1 MVKYKSV
8 FVILIFLFSFTQ
20 VFGDTAEKE
29 FKEIIDFREG
39 GEIYLKNVNGSI
51 EVKSW
56 EREEVEVIADIE
68 VKAGNMDDAEDFLNE
83 VEINI
88 DKSFDKIAIEVDYPK
103 IGGGGFWDLIFGG
116 SKPNVSVSFWLKV
129 PKRSNLDMNSTNGK
143 IEIYDIEGKVGSK
156 STNGSINIEKVNGD
170 AVLRTTNGSISA
182 SGVRGDIKAETTNGK
197 VDLKEIIG
205 NVSAKS
211 TNGSIN
217 SQIIKIDAVKEMN
230 LRTTNGS
237 ISINLPKDVNVDF
250 DARTSNGKIYSEF
263 PILVKGEISKKHIT
277 GKINNG
283 GPLIYLKTTNG
294 DVRILE
300 SNTGENF

>member
-1 MVKYKSV
+1 MIKYKSI
-8 FVILIFLFSFTQ
+8 FVVLILLFSFAQ
-20 VFGDTAEKE
+20 VFGATAEKE

-51 EVKSW
+51 EVESW
-56 EREEVEVIADIE
+56 EREEVEIVADIK
-68 VKAGNMDDAEDFLNE
+68 VKAGNMDDAEDFLDE

-88 DKSFDKIAIEVDYPK
+88 DESFDKIAVEVDYPK
-103 IGGGGFWDLIFGG
+103 IEGGGLWDLIFGG
-116 SKPNVSVSFWLKV
+116 GRPNVNVSFWLKV

-156 STNGSINIEKVNGD
+156 STNGSINIEKVSGD
-170 AVLRTTNGSISA
+170 ADLKTTNGGISA
-182 SGVRGDIKAETTNGK
+182 SGVSGDIKAETTNGK
-197 VDLKEIIG
+197 VDLEEIIG

-237 ISINLPKDVNVDF
+237 ISLNLPKGINADF

-263 PILVKGEISKKHIT
+263 PILVKGEISKSHIT

-294 DVRILE
+294 NVRILE

>member
-1 MVKYKSV
+1 MIKYKSI
-8 FVILIFLFSFTQ
+8 FVVLILLFSFTQ
-20 VFGDTAEKE
+20 VFGATAEKE
-29 FKEIIDFREG
+29 FKKVIDFREG

-56 EREEVEVIADIE
+56 EREEVEVIADIK

-88 DKSFDKIAIEVDYPK
+88 DESFNKIAIEVDYPK
-103 IGGGGFWDLIFGG
+103 IEGGGLWDLIFGG
-116 SKPNVSVSFWLKV
+116 GRPNVSVSFWLRV

-143 IEIYDIEGKVGSK
+143 IEIYDIEGKVGSN
-156 STNGSINIEKVNGD
+156 STNGSINIEKVSGD
-170 AVLRTTNGSISA
+170 AELKTTNGRISA
-182 SGVRGDIKAETTNGK
+182 YGVSGDIKAETTNGK

-217 SQIIKIDAVKEMN
+217 SQIIEIDEVKEMN

-237 ISINLPKDVNVDF
+237 ISLNLPKGINADF

-263 PILVKGEISKKHIT
+263 PILVKGEISKSHIT
-277 GKINNG
+277 GKINDG
-283 GPLIYLKTTNG
+283 GPLIYIKTTNG
-294 DVRILE
+294 NIEILE